1 MNMSSATV
9 DGTVSS
15 TPGQYAAAETTLS
28 AAARFFEIYE
38 MTEEVLQYLDPAQI
52 MRTQGIMRKFRE
64 VIGSSPVV
72 REAAFL
78 REHKVPNNIIWEVGY
93 KNRRPKEI
101 KSFSSATSDW
111 NPNVPKH
118 LGRYCD
124 TAGRPRAYNFEDGF
138 FRYAVHEINP
148 AVLSSLSAHLPGTGL
163 CSCPKEMLAKNAS
176 CLEMFLC
183 DPPVKTAVV
192 LYRRPQRTSFDPG
205 ERPIFRDMDEEGGI
219 KLYYDTS
226 MMAHFETT
234 LALRPPSPA
243 NSTATTKQ
251 DAMAQS
257 PNAAARFFGI
267 YELVEEVL
275 QYLAPAQIA
284 RTQRVSRTFQ
294 DVLKRSHRVRQIAFL
309 EWTGKQ
315 DVSIWQINY
324 QYHQATS
331 IEVHDSP
338 PNGYDSQQD
347 FLNHRFTPPP
357 GHNLFSILSS
367 CFFRLPTFRPNPS
380 LLQSDAHLMSTNM
393 LCGCPSCAVPTPTA
407 RQIVPFTLNL
417 RCRNALDKNSSCL
430 NMFICDPPV
439 CAIGVKYLRYSPT
452 NRPSNKTRF
461 MMLNIFKSSGITVR
475 DILEPMRKEHSGY
488 FVESIWLHEGRFVS
502 AESQEQVRSWEQGT
516 KCRTVMKME
525 EEKERMLQK

>member
-1 MNMSSATV
+1 
-9 DGTVSS
+9 
-15 TPGQYAAAETTLS
+15 
-28 AAARFFEIYE
+28 
-38 MTEEVLQYLDPAQI
+38 
-52 MRTQGIMRKFRE
+52 
-64 VIGSSPVV
+64 
-72 REAAFL
+72 
-78 REHKVPNNIIWEVGY
+78 
-93 KNRRPKEI
+93 
-101 KSFSSATSDW
+101 
-111 NPNVPKH
+111 
-118 LGRYCD
+118 
-124 TAGRPRAYNFEDGF
+124 
-138 FRYAVHEINP
+138 
-148 AVLSSLSAHLPGTGL
+148 
-163 CSCPKEMLAKNAS
+163 
-176 CLEMFLC
+176 
-183 DPPVKTAVV
+183 
-192 LYRRPQRTSFDPG
+192 
-205 ERPIFRDMDEEGGI
+205 
-219 KLYYDTS
+219 
-226 MMAHFETT
+226 MMVHFETT
-234 LALRPPSPA
+234 HALRPPSPA

-251 DAMAQS
+251 DAIAQS

-315 DVSIWQINY
+315 DISIWQINY

-357 GHNLFSILSS
+357 GHNMFSILSS

-461 MMLNIFKSSGITVR
+461 MMLNIFVSSGITVR

-525 EEKERMLQK
+525 EEKEKMLQK